1 MSFFKH
7 VQLHKYDITDKGIK
21 QACLDEMKAEGYDI
35 VITEKEMQVLAAHR
49 CEEFKDYM
57 RPLFAQEVN
66 VMRDYYAYNLTSDED
81 CCLMM
86 MLEFF
91 EDLGLPDDF
100 DPKAFESLSKKF
112 YDNLK

>member
-1 MSFFKH
+1 
-7 VQLHKYDITDKGIK
+7 
-21 QACLDEMKAEGYDI
+21 
-35 VITEKEMQVLAAHR
+35 
-49 CEEFKDYM
+49 
-57 RPLFAQEVN
+57 
-66 VMRDYYAYNLTSDED
+66 MRDIYAYNLTSDED

-91 EDLGLPDDF
+91 EDLGLPEDF

>member
-1 MSFFKH
+1 MQHTDAKSSK
-7 VQLHKYDITDKGIK
+7 IT
-21 QACLDEMKAEGYDI
+21 CVRCSL
-35 VITEKEMQVLAAHR
+35 KEEL
-49 CEEFKDYM
+49 
-57 RPLFAQEVN
+57 P
-66 VMRDYYAYNLTSDED
+66 MRDLYNYNLTSDED

-100 DPKAFESLSKKF
+100 DQKAFESLSKKF

>member
-1 MSFFKH
+1 M
-7 VQLHKYDITDKGIK
+7 T
-21 QACLDEMKAEGYDI
+21 
-35 VITEKEMQVLAAHR
+35 
-49 CEEFKDYM
+49 
-57 RPLFAQEVN
+57 
-66 VMRDYYAYNLTSDED
+66 RDLYNYNLTSDED

-100 DPKAFESLSKKF
+100 DQKAFDSLSKKF

>member
-1 MSFFKH
+1 M
-7 VQLHKYDITDKGIK
+7 QDIYK
-21 QACLDEMKAEGYDI
+21 
-35 VITEKEMQVLAAHR
+35 
-49 CEEFKDYM
+49 
-57 RPLFAQEVN
+57 
-66 VMRDYYAYNLTSDED
+66 YNLTSDED

-100 DPKAFESLSKKF
+100 DQKAFESLSKKF

>member
-1 MSFFKH
+1 M
-7 VQLHKYDITDKGIK
+7 LLTDARNSKSTC
-21 QACLDEMKAEGYDI
+21 A
-35 VITEKEMQVLAAHR
+35 R
-49 CEEFKDYM
+49 CSLK
-57 RPLFAQEVN
+57 EVN
-66 VMRDYYAYNLTSDED
+66 VMRDIYAYNLTSDED

-91 EDLGLPDDF
+91 EDLGLPEDF

>member
-1 MSFFKH
+1 MLSVRSSKTSC
-7 VQLHKYDITDKGIK
+7 VLYS
-21 QACLDEMKAEGYDI
+21 L
-35 VITEKEMQVLAAHR
+35 KEDPDMT
-49 CEEFKDYM
+49 
-57 RPLFAQEVN
+57 
-66 VMRDYYAYNLTSDED
+66 RDLYNYKLTSDED

-100 DPKAFESLSKKF
+100 NQKAFESLSSKF

>member
-1 MSFFKH
+1 
-7 VQLHKYDITDKGIK
+7 
-21 QACLDEMKAEGYDI
+21 
-35 VITEKEMQVLAAHR
+35 
-49 CEEFKDYM
+49 
-57 RPLFAQEVN
+57 
-66 VMRDYYAYNLTSDED
+66 MRDNYAYNLTSDED

-91 EDLGLPDDF
+91 EDLGLPEDF

>member
-1 MSFFKH
+1 MVTSCR
-7 VQLHKYDITDKGIK
+7 QLPTVTCKMK
-21 QACLDEMKAEGYDI
+21 QDLYS
-35 VITEKEMQVLAAHR
+35 
-49 CEEFKDYM
+49 
-57 RPLFAQEVN
+57 
-66 VMRDYYAYNLTSDED
+66 YALTSDED

-100 DPKAFESLSKKF
+100 DQKAFDSLSKKF